1 MILSLFQEIIN
12 IKIKRKDST
21 ILSLPPKYFNF
32 DLFYGKIYYPPD
44 RYIIL
49 YNVNDNERK
58 FEIKI
63 LKKRGKK
70 IVFFFSF
77 LLFVGQRTCKLREQN
92 RSRVNRGTL
101 DK

>member
-21 ILSLPPKYFNF
+21 ILSLSPKYFNF

-63 LKKRGKK
+63 LKKKGEKNR
-70 IVFFFSF
+70 
-77 LLFVGQRTCKLREQN
+77 LLFLVSTF
-92 RSRVNRGTL
+92 RGSTNV
-101 DK
+101 